1 MLRSD
6 HTALAVKNLGLS
18 REFYEFLGGRVVSKP
33 SPHFIELLLGD
44 LRLHIVRAPDPD
56 LKQSELAPRIEHFCL
71 SVDTTAELERLCDQV
86 NGCELIKHMGPFE
99 IQESPLLGASFA
111 DHAEQHPPR
120 KTLYLRDPDGIML
133 EIRCYH

>member
-33 SPHFIELLLGD
+33 SPHFVEIMLGD
-44 LRLHIVRAPDPD
+44 LRLHIVRAPEPEERV
-56 LKQSELAPRIEHFCL
+56 SEKAPRIEHFCL
-71 SVDTTAELERLCDQV
+71 SVDSTHELEKLRDRV

-99 IQESPLLGASFA
+99 IQESPPLGEGFA
-111 DHAEQHPPR
+111 GHAEQRPPNR
-120 KTLYLRDPDGIML
+120 TLYMKDPDGIMI
-133 EIRCYH
+133 EVRCYH